1 MESQGFAFI
10 FIQEENKVSS
20 SRRVMKFVEVLNELK
35 METKTPSEDEN
46 CLTLIND
53 KKYSPSLIIVNIGH
67 PFLEQII
74 QTSQTVRQ
82 YVPIVLIY
90 TSKTFNE
97 LQKIE
102 EKYGLKYDL
111 ERGKINILE
120 FRVLYEQIK
129 SSAQFLSQSEENK
142 RYSYILQI
150 GSGATATVHLVHDNE
165 KNRKVAMKKIDSSEM
180 KDTEKEKVQKEVENM
195 KSMSIPTFIEFYD
208 YENENDTQKIYM
220 EYADQGTLESKI
232 AKYKQEGKDFTTEE
246 IFDYLIDILLALYT
260 LNRKGLIHRD
270 IKSEN
275 ILLKTDKINDKDV
288 TIAKLSDLGLGRQ
301 IEGVTGAYTTCGTA
315 YYVCPEIAAGEK
327 KYSYNADIWS
337 LGIVLYELIAKN
349 KPWFD
354 PKMSTAEFFAYVVD
368 NKYPPLPENTDP
380 RLKYLVKIMLKK
392 DPERRATCEDILCLD
407 FMYEK
412 TVQLIEKCNWKE
424 NETFKKIIEE
434 LKTKAKPCYLFLNI
448 ISEENIL
455 LLRDARRINEST
467 EGKDYK
473 VGYFSSGYKNT
484 KNGEDLLEAISELKS
499 QGGDFNYKEES
510 PNNLLIELISKGILI
525 CLSHQIKDVKD
536 EEEVNKF
543 IEDFIDKPNEY
554 VFKIPF
560 GDFNSYS
567 KVDNEYFCNFRP
579 EGKIDYLKLSQYILK
594 IGLRLCKDYFK
605 EQTLDIEEALIYD
618 KRYIEFKYGI
628 TLFNDCDIADI
639 PFKDTKLKK
648 VHDRLAFLLNLYQ
661 IMFLDYNFNTNLK
674 NVKSKGGVLSF
685 LAYDIGINY
694 KFKDMTLN
702 HLEIKHVIFRNNK
715 PVPGSYLRLVYQ
727 SDKKCTF
734 LPNFDN
740 HKPLLFLLDFNQDLG
755 LFNFK
760 VFLEKE
766 VDFQLND
773 VAMKFIL
780 NNISLMD
787 EEELVISPHIKP
799 IVTDFGDN
807 NTADVPEGFLQEIL
821 KILKGQRDLLANN
834 KKYKLKLGEDKFKD
848 LEYLNQK
855 LVREIADGVIKVNY
869 TENI

>member
-1 MESQGFAFI
+1 MESQGFVFL
-10 FIQEENKVSS
+10 FIQEESKINT
-20 SRRVMKFVEVLNELK
+20 SRRIFKFVEVLNELK
-35 METKTPSEDEN
+35 METKTPGDNEN
-46 CLTLIND
+46 CLTILND
-53 KKYSPSLIIVNIGH
+53 MKYKPNLIIVNIGH

-74 QTSQTVRQ
+74 QTSQKVRQ
-82 YVPIVLIY
+82 FVPIVLIY

-111 ERGKINILE
+111 EKSKINILE

-129 SSAQFLSQSEENK
+129 SSAQFLTQTEENK

-150 GSGATATVHLVHDNE
+150 GSGTSATVHLVHDNE

-180 KDTEKEKVQKEVENM
+180 KDTEKERVQKEVENM

-208 YENENDTQKIYM
+208 YENDNDTQKIYM
-220 EYADQGTLESKI
+220 EYADQGTLENKI
-232 AKYKQEGKDFTTEE
+232 AQMKKEGKDFNTEE
-246 IFDYLIDILLALYT
+246 IFDYLIDILLALYN
-260 LNRKGLIHRD
+260 LNKNGLIHRD

-275 ILLKTDKINDKDV
+275 ILLKTEKINEKNV

-301 IEGVTGAYTTCGTA
+301 IEGVSGAYTTCGTA

-337 LGIVLYELIAKN
+337 LGIVLYELITKN

-354 PKMSTAEFFAYVVD
+354 PKMSTSEFFQFVVD

-392 DPERRATCEDILCLD
+392 DPERRPYCEDILSLD
-407 FMYEK
+407 FMYQK
-412 TVQLIEKCNWKE
+412 TIELIEKCNWKE
-424 NETFKKIIEE
+424 NKSFKEILEG
-434 LKTKAKPCYLFLNI
+434 LKGKVKPCYLFMEIL
-448 ISEENIL
+448 SEKDNL
-455 LLRDARRINEST
+455 LLKDARKIGDLT

-473 VGYFSSGYKNT
+473 VGYFSRGYKNT
-484 KNGEDLLEAISELKS
+484 KNGEDLLETINELKS
-499 QGGDFNYKEES
+499 QGEITYKEET
-510 PNNLLIELISKGILI
+510 PNNFLSELIKKGILN
-525 CLSHQIKDVKD
+525 CVSHTIKDIKD
-536 EEEVNKF
+536 EEEVNQF
-543 IEDFIDKPNEY
+543 IEDFIDKPGDY

-560 GDFNSYS
+560 GDFDSYS
-567 KVDNEYFCNFRP
+567 KIDNQYFCNFKP
-579 EGKIDYLKLSQYILK
+579 EKIDYLTLSQHILK
-594 IGLRLCKDYFK
+594 IGLNICKDYLK
-605 EQTLDIEEALIYD
+605 NQNLDIETMVFD

-628 TLFNDCDIADI
+628 SLFNDCDIADI
-639 PFKDTKLKK
+639 PYKDTKIKK

-661 IMFLDYNFNTNLK
+661 IMFLDYNFNTNLN
-674 NVKSKGGVLSF
+674 NVKTKGGVLSF

-694 KFKDMTLN
+694 QFKDMTLN

-727 SDKKCTF
+727 SDKKCSL
-734 LPNFDN
+734 LPNFEN
-740 HKPLLFLLDFNQDLG
+740 HKPLYFLLDFNQDLS

-760 VFLEKE
+760 VFTEKD
-766 VDFQLND
+766 VDSQLND
-773 VAMKFIL
+773 VAIKFII
-780 NNISLMD
+780 NNINLMD
-787 EEELVISPHIKP
+787 EEELDISSHIKL
-799 IVTDFGDN
+799 ILNDFGGN
-807 NTADVPEGFLQEIL
+807 NTPDVPEGFLQEIL

-834 KKYKLKLGEDKFKD
+834 KKYKLKISEEKLKE

-855 LVREIADGVIKVNY
+855 LVREIADGIIKVNY
-869 TENI
+869 P